1 MFTLEEVGPV
11 TMDMPEFT
19 PLQKAAIN
27 PGFTETDW

>member
-11 TMDMPEFT
+11 TMDMPEYL

-27 PGFTETDW
+27 PGFAEPE